1 MGRRW
6 PPNILQAPF
15 PPDWRFGDAWPQH
28 FLPVATVQNALWVA
42 GHGIIAS
49 CGFPED
55 VPRHDEHRMED
66 SIEMFFSDI
75 KRHTR
80 GTPAL
85 KDLVYGIHLKHLEEL
100 RTEHKSKKDP
110 RFATPVAPERANEMS
125 KLCLRYAVILVGFCE
140 PGRTR
145 EGIFGEFKDWFET
158 KGRRLLSMSGGDDPE
173 HDVGFEHFGAHGP
186 DFFEEGDSDNTE
198 GDVQFD
204 PALRLA
210 DRATLVEK
218 LEAATAKVEGEVT
231 LTEAEEKD
239 IANDC
244 ARPAAGPEAEEPLT
258 PEQHKEV
265 KSIAEQVP
273 EAAAAVG
280 SKEKADAHRGPI
292 QTLQDI
298 IVAYK
303 KAGHPLP
310 DGKGF
315 ENEDAIQRF

>member
-1 MGRRW
+1 
-6 PPNILQAPF
+6 
-15 PPDWRFGDAWPQH
+15 
-28 FLPVATVQNALWVA
+28 
-42 GHGIIAS
+42 
-49 CGFPED
+49 
-55 VPRHDEHRMED
+55 MED

-110 RFATPVAPERANEMS
+110 RFATPVAPARANEMS
-125 KLCLRYAVILVGFCE
+125 KLCLRYALILVGFCE

-145 EGIFGEFKDWFET
+145 EGIYGDFKDWFES
-158 KGRRLLSMSGGDDPE
+158 KGRRLLSMSGGDDLE

-186 DFFEEGDSDNTE
+186 DFFEEGDSDNKDA
-198 GDVQFD
+198 DVQFD
-204 PALRLA
+204 PALR
-210 DRATLVEK
+210 RAERAKLVEE
-218 LEAATAKVEGEVT
+218 LEAATAKVEGDVT

-239 IANDC
+239 IANDP
-244 ARPAAGPEAEEPLT
+244 ARPAARPEAEEPLT

-265 KSIAEQVP
+265 KSIELQVP
-273 EAAAAVG
+273 AAAAVD
-280 SKEKADAHRGPI
+280 SRKKVDVHKGPI

-298 IVAYK
+298 IEAHQQ
-303 KAGHPLP
+303 AGHPLP
-310 DGKGF
+310 AGKGF